1 MGAHAS
7 VGFSASVGE
16 HTIIPE
22 PKYKVFG
29 YDFANTAKGVHVDRW
44 VNTGVTAAILPT
56 DIFTGDLNQDSG
68 LPEHHE
74 LPAHYSID
82 TGRNGYSTNIDPLGP
97 NSRNELRMITWI
109 YVEEDNVELDLVA
122 AMFAGGQQRNNMYL
136 GYQDEPMK
144 LIGFHNTNIGGGA
157 RYQKKIPL
165 YKGFNRLVVH
175 ISDTNGGSVVN
186 PRWVRNGV
194 AEFIPL
200 EYLYAVRPS
209 LTCREELE
217 SYVLQFG
224 EFNCPPDLSRQ
235 TDDTRLDLNDITV
248 TGATA
253 IYTGTPAA
261 GEVLLSDFTQVRDGH
276 VDRYS
281 LAVNIDY
288 DGRTRLEFTDIIGD
302 IKNAS
307 YTLLGLVP
315 NTAPGQII
323 LSVNDRRITID
334 RNNVLNNVTSFVIQF
349 EVWG

>member
-29 YDFANTAKGVHVDRW
+29 YDFANTPKGVHVDRW
-44 VNTGVTAAILPT
+44 VNTGVSAGTLPT
-56 DIFTGDLNQDSG
+56 QIFTGDMSQDSG

-97 NSRNELRMITWI
+97 NSRNEVRMITWI
-109 YVEEDNVELDLVA
+109 YVEEDGVELDLVA

-157 RYQKKIPL
+157 RYQKKVPL

-200 EYLYAVRPS
+200 EYLYAARPS

-217 SYVLQFG
+217 SYALEFG

-235 TDDTRLDLNDITV
+235 TDDTRMDLNDITV
-248 TGATA
+248 AGATV
-253 IYTGTPAA
+253 IHGGTPAP
-261 GEVLLSDFTQVRDGH
+261 GEMSLANFTKVRDGH
-276 VDRYS
+276 IDRYS
-281 LAVNIDY
+281 LTVSLYQDDRA
-288 DGRTRLEFTDIIGD
+288 RLEFTDIVSD

-315 NTAPGQII
+315 SATPAQVI
-323 LSVNDRRITID
+323 LSVSDRRITID
-334 RNNVLNNVTSFVIQF
+334 RNNSIDGVNSFVIQF